1 MDGPCIPIFAYAASP
16 QKLVCNILRISKV
29 MGGLLTPPTNTA
41 INLTFLRSFF
51 CLLKFPHHTIPYF
64 VMSSEMIEFGTLS
77 LQTNTKC
84 YSYYPIHNI
93 GHVNM
98 QNKKTHHTVHL
109 YDILLNTIT
118 SFPSPALNSTIRIPT
133 STLLVGNIPNGY
145 NRTCPLLRLLVRQ
158 QARVPVGQQVRQ
170 SGTFPTGRAQT
181 ALTIIR
187 YQPSYSLPLFP

>member
-133 STLLVGNIPNGY
+133 SRPPPPYTPLTLIKTSKKILLITLFGVLKSRYLIPPQY
-145 NRTCPLLRLLVRQ
+145 LYCHL
-158 QARVPVGQQVRQ
+158 
-170 SGTFPTGRAQT
+170 
-181 ALTIIR
+181 
-187 YQPSYSLPLFP
+187 